1 MSADE
6 RFGILET
13 KVSAVEESVA
23 DHESRIRANERLGY
37 KMLAVS
43 AAGAFLGG
51 AMTLLFAFLATQ

>member
-1 MSADE
+1 MSDA
-6 RFGILET
+6 RLGILEV
-13 KVSAVEESVA
+13 KVEAVEETVG
-23 DHESRIRANERLGY
+23 DHETRIRVNERLEY